1 MRPHRLVVATALALA
16 TSMVPTLSACASTVE
31 ETSPK
36 PASPVV
42 VKTAREPAP
51 RVVVA
56 ISVDGLNPTA
66 ITRLGKTGAP
76 ALHRMIEQ
84 GTGTL
89 NARSARELTRT
100 LPNHTGML
108 TGRRISGTSGHHV
121 TVNHDPGTTLARVN
135 GRYVPGIFDV
145 AHDHGLSTALYTSK
159 SKFRFF
165 DRSWGPTYGRADT
178 VGVNNGRDKIDAF
191 VLGRPTIA
199 ASALLRNLSSSNPHN
214 LQFWHISL
222 PDAVGHEHG
231 FMSAAYLRAIRSTN
245 YLLGRF
251 FLTLRDHPA
260 TRART
265 SVILTADHGGLGA
278 SHSDPRKVAN
288 FRIPFYTWG
297 RGVTRGPRLYTANP
311 GRYYPGTRRV
321 GYSGAQPIRN
331 MDAANTA
338 LRLLGLPSLAG
349 VAAPL
354 DTSG

>member
-1 MRPHRLVVATALALA
+1 MKQLLVAVVAAAVATIVVAAGLALGGASPHSA
-16 TSMVPTLSACASTVE
+16 TEKVTPVAAD
-31 ETSPK
+31 PN
-36 PASPVV
+36 APVV
-42 VKTAREPAP
+42 V
-51 RVVVA
+51 V
-56 ISVDGLNPTA
+56 ISVDGFNQSALS
-66 ITRLGKTGAP
+66 RLP
-76 ALHRMIEQ
+76 ASATNNFRAMRTY
-84 GTGTL
+84 GTSTT
-89 NARSARELTRT
+89 NARTAVEQTIT

-354 DTSG
+354 DTTG